1 MQGIILKC
9 KYKIS
14 PEAHK
19 ELINILH
26 EQWLDKGLMILPY
39 GMDLV
44 GVISDNEDTKI
55 VLNNNEGDDCV

>member
-26 EQWLDKGLMILPY
+26 EQWLDKGLMLLPR
-39 GMDLV
+39 GIELAA
-44 GVISDNEDTKI
+44 VISDDKDTNI
-55 VLNNNEGDDCV
+55 VLNTNEGDDYK